1 MQRICVDMDEVMAD
15 TLAEHIRRYNQ
26 TFDEEVTPEDLAG
39 KGLWEVAPLDRQAQL
54 RAFLDAEDFFEDLP
68 LMPDAQP
75 VLKDLSTRFE
85 IYIATQAMAVP
96 NSLGPKYRWL
106 QRHFPFIPPTHY
118 VFCGDK
124 SILRADFL
132 IDDQPRNLLR
142 FEGQGLL
149 YSAPH
154 NIMATGY
161 VRVNN
166 WLEVAQFF
174 ADLPATADAA
184 AQATI
189 PSRLVPARCFP
200 RRRTPL
206 PGEFD
211 TMECDRVRLPSKV
224 FYHATPL
231 PRCRRMRRGRP
242 CTLRG

>member
-1 MQRICVDMDEVMAD
+1 VQRICVDMDEVMAD

-26 TFDEEVTPEDLAG
+26 TFDEDVTPEDLAG
-39 KGLWEVAPLDRQAQL
+39 KGLWEVTPLDRQAQL

-118 VFCGDK
+118 VFCGNK

-149 YSAPH
+149 YTAPH
-154 NIMATGY
+154 NIMAEGF

-166 WLEVAQFF
+166 WVEVAQFF
-174 ADLPATADAA
+174 AGIPAAADAA
-184 AQATI
+184 AQA
-189 PSRLVPARCFP
+189 PSP
-200 RRRTPL
+200 R
-206 PGEFD
+206 
-211 TMECDRVRLPSKV
+211 S
-224 FYHATPL
+224 
-231 PRCRRMRRGRP
+231 
-242 CTLRG
+242 